1 MKKPDWW
8 LIILGILAML
18 AVFIGFVLT
27 SKYVRPRVIGFLRQ
41 MERRK
46 RAQLEGLG
54 WMVGYEPD
62 KDWLERV

>member
-1 MKKPDWW
+1 
-8 LIILGILAML
+8 ML

>member
-27 SKYVRPRVIGFLRQ
+27 SKYVRPRVIGFLRRN
-41 MERRK
+41 ELRK
-46 RAQLEGLG
+46 RRRLETIG
-54 WMVGYEPD
+54 WMVGDDPD
-62 KDWLERV
+62 KDWLTRV